1 MPPLINDRKQ
11 EAEGRLFGY
20 EDVPD
25 LEPVEVSKVIDAK
38 KEYKQVIVW
47 RNVILMSLLH
57 VSSLYGIYLI
67 FNGAMIWTTLCSKFF
82 LNISQH
88 KTNLFNVFS

>member
-11 EAEGRLFGY
+11 AADDRLLFGY

-25 LEPVEVSKVIDAK
+25 LEPVQVSKVIDEK

-47 RNVILMSLLH
+47 RNVILMALLH
-57 VSSLYGIYLI
+57 IGSAYGIYLI
-67 FNGAMIWTTLCSKFF
+67 FTSASI
-82 LNISQH
+82 
-88 KTNLFNVFS
+88 KTSLLGRF